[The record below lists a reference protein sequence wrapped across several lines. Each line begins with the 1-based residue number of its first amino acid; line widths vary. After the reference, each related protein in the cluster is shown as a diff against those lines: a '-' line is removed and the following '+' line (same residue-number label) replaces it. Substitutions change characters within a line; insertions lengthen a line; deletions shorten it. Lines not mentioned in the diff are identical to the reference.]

1 MRGKPHIYRHAGA
14 WYCRRDIDG
23 IRLLGIASDTPAIAF
38 AAAATWHEWWRR
50 RRSSRAGLASR
61 PTFCAERLMT
71 DSFHKEVIAATCIG
85 CNSAASS
92 LCAYTQASKKASSTG
107 HLIGGWRG

>member
-38 AAAATWHEWWRR
+38 AAAANWH
-50 RRSSRAGLASR
+50 RSRQRTPSFAS
-61 PTFCAERLMT
+61 
-71 DSFHKEVIAATCIG
+71 ATEQDE
-85 CNSAASS
+85 SHS
-92 LCAYTQASKKASSTG
+92 
-107 HLIGGWRG
+107 IGGWRN

>member
-38 AAAATWHEWWRR
+38 AAAANWHQWWRR
-50 RRSSRAGLASR
+50 
-61 PTFCAERLMT
+61 
-71 DSFHKEVIAATCIG
+71 
-85 CNSAASS
+85 
-92 LCAYTQASKKASSTG
+92 
-107 HLIGGWRG
+107 